1 MARRRS
7 YAYPPVVYPP
17 GYAVATAAVSFGVGV
32 MMGAM
37 FSGCCG
43 HGGYGWGCGWGGNN
57 TVVVNNNFNTRY
69 GYNNIQGGNNINNI
83 QGGNRNN
90 VGNGNSWQHNPSH
103 RGAVPY
109 NNAGTAQRFGG
120 TSKDGQRFDRGGQPR
135 ANDRSNDRG
144 NDRGDDRGGSGNR
157 DAGRDQSRGGQ
168 DRGGQ
173 GGQDRVGSRDVGS
186 SKGRDSGL
194 GGTESRQKTQ
204 AASDRGF
211 SSSRSSGGGG
221 GGGASTRS
229 TSRSGGGGGGA
240 SRGAGRRSPALE
252 EIHSHDPEID
262 SRDDRRCGDPDG
274 ADHGPQDVCVRGRG
288 TEALVKAAAQG
299 MDAIKAMFGPGSA
312 EILRTG
318 DRVED
323 RAVVE
328 RFRRLS
334 AEKTKLEADPMNP
347 DRVTLLIGTIEWPM
361 AVPLVRKGGRWSFD
375 IQGRQGGDSAARHRR
390 SMSSTP
396 SRSAAAMWR
405 PSRHTPSRTGTAT
418 G

>member
-1 MARRRS
+1 
-7 YAYPPVVYPP
+7 
-17 GYAVATAAVSFGVGV
+17 

-69 GYNNIQGGNNINNI
+69 GYNNINNMGGNNINNI

-109 NNAGTAQRFGG
+109 NNADTAQRFGG

-135 ANDRSNDRG
+135 ANDRSNDRTKR
-144 NDRGDDRGGSGNR
+144 RGDDRGGSGNR

-168 DRGGQ
+168 DRAAQ

-221 GGGASTRS
+221 GGGGIDAVHEPQR
-229 TSRSGGGGGGA
+229 
-240 SRGAGRRSPALE
+240 RGRRRGQQGRGRRS
-252 EIHSHDPEID
+252 
-262 SRDDRRCGDPDG
+262 RR
-274 ADHGPQDVCVRGRG
+274 
-288 TEALVKAAAQG
+288 
-299 MDAIKAMFGPGSA
+299 
-312 EILRTG
+312 
-318 DRVED
+318 
-323 RAVVE
+323 
-328 RFRRLS
+328 
-334 AEKTKLEADPMNP
+334 
-347 DRVTLLIGTIEWPM
+347 
-361 AVPLVRKGGRWSFD
+361 
-375 IQGRQGGDSAARHRR
+375 
-390 SMSSTP
+390 
-396 SRSAAAMWR
+396 
-405 PSRHTPSRTGTAT
+405 
-418 G
+418 